1 MIEWL
6 NDRLGDR
13 IGEFKVLRFNIT
25 LAKIRSFKIQSFK
38 IQLLKIH
45 SFNHSK
51 IYCYG

>member
-1 MIEWL
+1 M
-6 NDRLGDR
+6 GDR

-25 LAKIRSFKIQSFK
+25 LAKIHSFNIQSF
-38 IQLLKIH
+38 KIH